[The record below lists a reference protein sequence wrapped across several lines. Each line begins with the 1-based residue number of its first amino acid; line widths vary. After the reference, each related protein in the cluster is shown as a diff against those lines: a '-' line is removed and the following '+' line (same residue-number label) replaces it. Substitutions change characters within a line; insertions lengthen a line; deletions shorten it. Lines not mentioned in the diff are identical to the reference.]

1 MLALALP
8 LPLLLFDG
16 AQLLRRFFED
26 SAVPSFAA
34 AAFCWAL
41 RRFSTNAVSAATG
54 SSRLS
59 QSHRTSSLPPLQMS
73 SVQITSTMV
82 LEINFETIP

>member
-1 MLALALP
+1 MLAFP

-16 AQLLRRFFED
+16 AQFLRRFFED
-26 SAVPSFAA
+26 SAAVPSFAA
-34 AAFCWAL
+34 AAFCWTL

-73 SVQITSTMV
+73 SVQITSAMV
-82 LEINFETIP
+82 LETNFETIP